1 VAEERNENIRKFAVK
16 QIKLDVHLAATSL
29 AAKLVPQRVRE
40 KKRLMPDFC

>member
-16 QIKLDVHLAATSL
+16 QIKLDVHLAQTSP
-29 AAKLVPQRVRE
+29 AANLLPKILPK